1 MKKRI
6 IFACTSGIATSTVAT
21 ENVLQYCKKEGIEV
35 EPMQSNVG
43 TIPSQDGMADLI
55 VVTSGVKYSLKT
67 PIINGLPLI
76 TGIGEEALLKK
87 IVDILKG
94 GESNG

>member
-21 ENVLQYCKKEGIEV
+21 EKVLQYCKKIGIDV

-55 VVTSGVKYSLKT
+55 VVTSGVKYNLKT
-67 PIINGLPLI
+67 PIVNGLPLI
-76 TGIGEEALLKK
+76 TGIGEEALIQK
-87 IVDILKG
+87 IADILRG
-94 GESNG
+94 GEIDG

>member
-21 ENVLQYCKKEGIEV
+21 EKVLQYCKKIGIDV

-55 VVTSGVKYSLKT
+55 VVTSGVKYNLKT

-87 IVDILKG
+87 IEDILRG
-94 GESNG
+94 GEIDG

>member
-21 ENVLQYCKKEGIEV
+21 EKVLQYCKKIGIDV

-55 VVTSGVKYSLKT
+55 VVTSGVKYNLKT
-67 PIINGLPLI
+67 PIVNGLPLI

-87 IVDILKG
+87 IADILRG
-94 GESNG
+94 GEIDG

>member
-21 ENVLQYCKKEGIEV
+21 EKVLQYCKKIGIDV

-43 TIPSQDGMADLI
+43 TIPSQDGIADLI
-55 VVTSGVKYSLKT
+55 VVTSGVKYNLKT
-67 PIINGLPLI
+67 PIVNGLPLI

-87 IVDILKG
+87 IADILRG
-94 GESNG
+94 GEIDG

>member
-21 ENVLQYCKKEGIEV
+21 EKVLKNRKKEGIEV

-55 VVTSGVKYSLKT
+55 VVTSGVKYNLKT

>member
-21 ENVLQYCKKEGIEV
+21 EKVLQYCKKIGIDV

-55 VVTSGVKYSLKT
+55 VVTSGVKYNLKT
-67 PIINGLPLI
+67 PIVNGLPLI
-76 TGIGEEALLKK
+76 TGIGEEALLQK
-87 IVDILKG
+87 IADILRG
-94 GESNG
+94 GEIDG

>member
-6 IFACTSGIATSTVAT
+6 IFACTSGIATSTVDT
-21 ENVLQYCKKEGIEV
+21 EKVLQYCKKEGIEV

-55 VVTSGVKYSLKT
+55 VVTSGVKYNLKT